1 MKREPQA
8 SSANPLATIL
18 ALTLMSTTC
27 PAPAAEWEQLPPLPE
42 ANGGFIGGALGNDLI
57 IAGGTNWKDGTKHW
71 LDRIWTFDTSRKA
84 WHEAGR
90 LPAPCAYAAHGTNAQ
105 GFFFAGGSSGAKTH
119 ASLWQIAPDFS
130 VRTIASD
137 TLRVVSC
144 ASAVLGSELWL
155 IGGSREQGL
164 GTTMTNACHAIDTR
178 TGKTRRLADL
188 PVPSFS
194 SGAAAECGARIFI
207 FGGARWDAT
216 ANAVANLQSTFAW
229 SAKDERWET
238 LAPYP
243 FAVRGCT
250 AVALDERHLYVAG
263 GYKNDAEEFTA
274 EAFLFDTKNGHF
286 QKSKALPHRA
296 MTTLI
301 RSGDFIYCLG
311 GEDQKKHRTAAV
323 WRIARLSLLDFSG
336 R

>member
-1 MKREPQA
+1 MKREPPA
-8 SSANPLATIL
+8 SSANHLATIL

-27 PAPAAEWEQLPPLPE
+27 PAPAAEWEKLPPLPE

-119 ASLWQIAPDFS
+119 ASLWQIDPDFS

-137 TLRVVSC
+137 TPRVVSC

-155 IGGSREQGL
+155 IGGSREQGQ
-164 GTTMTNACHAIDTR
+164 GATMTNACHAIDTR

-194 SGAAAECGARIFI
+194 SGAAAACGGRIFI

-216 ANAVANLQSTFAW
+216 ANAFANLQSTFAW
-229 SAKDERWET
+229 SAKDEHWET

-250 AVALDERHLYVAG
+250 AVALDERHLYIAG

-274 EAFLFDTKNGHF
+274 EAFLFDTKTGHF
-286 QKSKALPHRA
+286 QKAKALPHRA
-296 MTTLI
+296 MTKLI
-301 RSGDFIYCLG
+301 RSGDFICCLG
-311 GEDQKKHRTAAV
+311 GEDQKKHRTATV
-323 WRIARLSLLDFSG
+323 WRIPCQSVLDATG
-336 R
+336 H